1 MELSPMPNTRRNYFL
16 VTVASI
22 EGDVRRVR
30 LGLRSVKPR
39 CYVCF
44 YSADL

>member
-1 MELSPMPNTRRNYFL
+1 MKLSPMPSTKRNYFL

-30 LGLRSVKPR
+30 LTLRSVKPR
-39 CYVCF
+39 CSVCF